1 MKGGEI
7 FSKALAGAI
16 KMIRPRE
23 FCLAL
28 HPLYVPSYKGTTS
41 TGQVNFGDFDFSPL
55 EGQEVLIGE
64 DIIDTGNLMQATLEE
79 VLKHNPR
86 TVRVAALLDK
96 PSRRQFDLNLD
107 PVQFYTGFTIG
118 NHFVVGYGLD
128 LNEQYRDL
136 PFIAVPT
143 QEIIDQANTKRSEL

>member
-1 MKGGEI
+1 MAR
-7 FSKALAGAI
+7 F
-16 KMIRPRE
+16 
-23 FCLAL
+23 
-28 HPLYVPSYKGTTS
+28 
-41 TGQVNFGDFDFSPL
+41 NFGDFDFSPL

-143 QEIIDQANTKRSEL
+143 PEIIDQANTKRSEL